1 VVQRGEVRAAVIV
14 EGLDFGLL
22 IKLGA
27 TAVLV
32 LSATVLA
39 ERFGAFVGAI
49 IASMPLSAGPAYL
62 FLALEHGTAFIAR
75 SSLTSLAVHAM
86 TPVLLVVCAN
96 LVRRTGIV
104 VALGVALLV
113 WFVGAILVMRAE
125 LTLAAAVLLNVVV
138 FAVMVPASW
147 PLRLEVRAVRAKR
160 GVVDVVLRVLAVAG
174 IVGAAVVAGRV
185 FGPKAAGLMALVPVI
200 WISVAVIL
208 AVRAGPEMCQSV
220 LANGVPAMI
229 GFAIAFSV
237 MHLTVARVGWPV
249 ALSVALWIT
258 VGWNLL
264 LTAVR
269 PMLRRPRPAGG

>member
-1 VVQRGEVRAAVIV
+1 VVQCGEVRAAVIV